1 MYIQVAKVQQGL
13 VTNMTAVLTKI
24 SMGISGIFMAIRIG
38 YQMAFVMILF
48 LPIMM
53 ISGCIRGHFTKEK

>member
-24 SMGISGIFMAIRIG
+24 SMGVSGIVMAFTVGYNMAI
-38 YQMAFVMILF
+38 VMTLF

-53 ISGCIRGHFTKEK
+53 ISGCIRGHFTK